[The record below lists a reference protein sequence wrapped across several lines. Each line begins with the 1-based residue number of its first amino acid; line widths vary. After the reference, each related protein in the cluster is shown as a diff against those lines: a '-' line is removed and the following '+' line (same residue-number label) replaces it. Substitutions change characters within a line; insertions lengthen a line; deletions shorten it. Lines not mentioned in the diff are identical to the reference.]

1 MAIGLNKIFYFFV
14 LLLLILNITCRSPG
28 YPNMNQGGMMG
39 AGPPYGQ
46 GMNSMAAMMNT
57 QGPPYMGG
65 NMANNSGELLLHCQK
80 TLVICC
86 YWCVSCS

>member
-1 MAIGLNKIFYFFV
+1 
-14 LLLLILNITCRSPG
+14 
-28 YPNMNQGGMMG
+28 MNQAGMMG

-65 NMANNSGELLLHCQK
+65 NMANNSGDP
-80 TLVICC
+80 
-86 YWCVSCS
+86 